1 MNYEK
6 FGAAIS
12 LNDQQLLEAVNHHM
26 ELIQPVAILEMIND
40 SAEELL
46 EKGSKELLDQSS
58 SIERMVLFAMQ
69 LYKRGFISGLVLYN
83 DALKEELK
91 EMQQRKN
98 DRLQKRKDR
107 ARSAKA

>member
-6 FGAAIS
+6 FGEAIA
-12 LNDQQLLEAVNHHM
+12 LNDQQLLETVNHHM
-26 ELIQPVAILEMIND
+26 ELIQPDAILEMIDD
-40 SAEELL
+40 SADELL
-46 EKGSKELLDQSS
+46 EKGSKELLEQASPL
-58 SIERMVLFAMQ
+58 ERIVLFALQ

-98 DRLQKRKDR
+98 DRLQKRKDWD
-107 ARSAKA
+107 RSAKA

>member
-6 FGAAIS
+6 FGEAIA
-12 LNDQQLLEAVNHHM
+12 LNDQQLLETVNHHM
-26 ELIQPVAILEMIND
+26 ELIQPDTILKMIDD
-40 SAEELL
+40 SADELL
-46 EKGSKELLDQSS
+46 EKGSKELLEQASPL
-58 SIERMVLFAMQ
+58 ERIVLFALQ

-98 DRLQKRKDR
+98 DRLQKRKDG
-107 ARSAKA
+107 